1 MGRFNRFKMRRLA
14 WLFNAVAIE
23 DWDENVVPACYYK
36 LIGPMHR
43 SLYVYLFFDTE
54 TTGVNKSS
62 DRVIQ
67 LAWILA
73 TESGKEL
80 RRQNLLIKPSGFEI
94 PTAAEKIHGIS
105 TAVASR
111 FGVPLRHALLEFAND
126 VENCQVLVAHNLSF
140 DLGMLRPEFGREE
153 IRWRLDEKSMICT
166 MRISTNWCRL
176 SKLDGRPGYKWPKLE
191 ELHYRLF
198 GRYFENA
205 HDALNDVVATKDC
218 FFELNRRKILV
229 DPLAD
234 AREQGGQRSLKNSSE
249 LKPRKKIKPL
259 GATDNKTEP
268 SKKTKSEKLSKSI
281 SESSKS
287 LPSRSTQRNQ
297 PKFGIADKSKPFRTV
312 LSVSLK
318 CDACGESFSVTLRRY
333 ERSASCPNC
342 FAAVSSEVHW

>member
-1 MGRFNRFKMRRLA
+1 LRDHRHRSGGKTLVQRAKSGDLDVRPQATWGMSVD
-14 WLFNAVAIE
+14 AVAIE

-67 LAWILA
+67 LAWLLA

-111 FGVPLRHALLEFAND
+111 FGVPLRQALLEFAND

-140 DLGMLRPEFGREE
+140 DLGMLRPEFGREG

-176 SKLDGRPGYKWPKLE
+176 SKLDGRPGYKWPKLD

-198 GRYFENA
+198 GKYFENA
-205 HDALNDVVATKDC
+205 HDALNDVVATRNC
-218 FFELNRRKILV
+218 FFELKKQNIITQSDMPKIQAASTKISEKTLTRIV
-229 DPLAD
+229 ISKS
-234 AREQGGQRSLKNSSE
+234 RE
-249 LKPRKKIKPL
+249 
-259 GATDNKTEP
+259 
-268 SKKTKSEKLSKSI
+268 EKLSTGSNVENRAVTARPLV
-281 SESSKS
+281 SDTFQDVFGWDWSAPSSDDTRV
-287 LPSRSTQRNQ
+287 LTCPSCSSHCQHRINLRKQSALCLTCL
-297 PKFGIADKSKPFRTV
+297 SKYK
-312 LSVSLK
+312 L
-318 CDACGESFSVTLRRY
+318 
-333 ERSASCPNC
+333 
-342 FAAVSSEVHW
+342 